1 MNINYLQ
8 GPNLPLWVNK
18 NTWRLTFLVAVA
30 SFLQS
35 CSPAMNLLFGI
46 ERIESF
52 DQEEYQS
59 SLEKLVGQYSGALS
73 SFFVSKESFINYS
86 NIDTG
91 QSKNLRQ
98 PIQMLYFKDGELQSF
113 QANCF
118 AKGNI
123 FGQLNWTYNGR
134 FNSYF
139 PISAIPTAS
148 MNMPLEDV
156 SRELNIDLNVN
167 GDVVLFFWTRMLDK
181 ASFHAFKTLIENI
194 ESTSLKEEPQLILI
208 NSDHAFIDI

>member
-1 MNINYLQ
+1 MGKNYLQ
-8 GPNLPLWVNK
+8 GANLPLWVKK
-18 NTWRLTFLVAVA
+18 NTWRLIFLVALV

-35 CSPAMNLLFGI
+35 CTPVMSFLFGI
-46 ERIESF
+46 ERIEAF
-52 DQEEYQS
+52 DQEKYQS

-123 FGQLNWTYNGR
+123 FGQLDWNYKGR
-134 FNSYF
+134 FNKYF
-139 PISAIPTAS
+139 PISAVPIES

-167 GDVVLFFWTRMLDK
+167 GDVILFFWTRMLDK

-194 ESTSLKEEPQLILI
+194 ESTNLKEEPQLILV
-208 NSDHAFIDI
+208 NSVHAFIDI

>member
-1 MNINYLQ
+1 MNMYYLQ
-8 GPNLPLWVNK
+8 GPGLALWVNK
-18 NTWRLTFLVAVA
+18 NTWRLTFLVAVV
-30 SFLQS
+30 SFIQS
-35 CSPAMNLLFGI
+35 CTPAMNFLFGI

-73 SFFVSKESFINYS
+73 SFVVSKESFINYS

-91 QSKNLRQ
+91 QSENLRQ
-98 PIQMLYFKDGELQSF
+98 PIQMLYLKDGELQSF

-123 FGQLNWTYNGR
+123 FGQIDWNYNGR
-134 FNSYF
+134 FNRYF
-139 PISAIPTAS
+139 PISAVPIES

-156 SRELNIDLNVN
+156 SRELNIDLNIN
-167 GDVVLFFWTRMLDK
+167 GDVILFFWTRMLDK

-194 ESTSLKEEPQLILI
+194 ESANLKEEPQLILV
-208 NSDHAFIDI
+208 NCDHAFIDI